1 MRKDFDID
9 ALLAETWLTVAQL
22 RHGGQVT
29 DGSALYAACKAQV
42 ESVRQVLDRA
52 GFDAESIDH
61 ITYAQCALLDET
73 VLNRRPEP
81 KTAVVDVRRTDAPE
95 SHSTDET
102 SRDALNMTTL
112 DAGQRAWRSAPLQ
125 AVYFGSLRAGEALYD
140 RIGEILRHPA
150 PDPAVLTCYQ
160 RVLALGFQGQY
171 QLSGVGQARRD
182 EIIAA
187 LNERVPPLE
196 TGASLVVQKT
206 GRRRYNLLRSVW
218 FWIVLAVILT
228 GAVWLGGYL
237 WLQDLLHQQ
246 LPEQP

>member
-1 MRKDFDID
+1 MNKVIDID
-9 ALLAETWLTVAQL
+9 ALMAQTWLTVAQL

-29 DGSALYAACKAQV
+29 DGPALYAACKAQV
-42 ESVRQVLDRA
+42 ESVREALECA
-52 GFDAESIDH
+52 GLGAESIDH

-73 VLNRRPEP
+73 VMNRKPASSSP
-81 KTAVVDVRRTDAPE
+81 VNTKATISVD
-95 SHSTDET
+95 STP
-102 SRDALNMTTL
+102 DALNMTL

-125 AVYFGSLRAGEALYD
+125 AVYFGSLRAGGALYD
-140 RIGEILRHPA
+140 RIAEVLRQPA
-150 PDPAVLTCYQ
+150 PEPVVLTCYQ

-171 QLSGVGQARRD
+171 SLSGVGQSQRD
-182 EIIAA
+182 EVIAA

-228 GAVWLGGYL
+228 GAVWLGGHL
-237 WLQDLLHQQ
+237 WLQELLHQQ
-246 LPEQP
+246 LPEHP